1 LLQFL
6 VDQIFKNLARSR
18 TAVELKSAAVVAFAV
33 RNERVRLPY
42 EVEVTRVV
50 LMLSNKVGPTSL
62 PGYFASLNE
71 LPQKLSECISS
82 LSFNSLALG
91 LLLDEVIFVEFA
103 NDLFECLET
112 LKLTYLI
119 PNWVIFE

>member
-1 LLQFL
+1 M
-6 VDQIFKNLARSR
+6 
-18 TAVELKSAAVVAFAV
+18 